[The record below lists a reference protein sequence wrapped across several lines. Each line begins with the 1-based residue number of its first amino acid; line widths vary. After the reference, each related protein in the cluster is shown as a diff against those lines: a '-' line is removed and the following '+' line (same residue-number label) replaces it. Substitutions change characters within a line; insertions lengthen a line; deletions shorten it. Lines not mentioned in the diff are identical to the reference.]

1 MAESILKRLTNQLK
15 ANGLKNAAGVAV
27 GLLEKR
33 GQMKNGKLTPAGK
46 TRQAMGRAGRAN
58 DRAAKESGGKPSDY
72 KYNPATNHSKRK
84 K

>member
-1 MAESILKRLTNQLK
+1 MAESILKRLTNQLR
-15 ANGLKNAAGVAV
+15 ANGLKNASGVAV

-33 GQMKNGKLTPAGK
+33 GQMKNGKLTSEGK

-58 DRAAKESGGKPSDY
+58 DRAAKAGGGSPSQY
-72 KYNPATNHSKRK
+72 KYNPATNRSKRK

>member
-1 MAESILKRLTNQLK
+1 MESLLKRLTNQLRSK
-15 ANGLKNAAGVAV
+15 GVSNSSGVAK

-33 GQMKNGKLTPAGK
+33 GQMKNGKLTQEGK

-58 DRAAKESGGKPSDY
+58 DRAAKQGTGKASDY
-72 KYNPATNHSKRK
+72 KYNPSTNRSTRK

>member
-15 ANGLKNAAGVAV
+15 SRGVKNASGVAT

-33 GQMKNGKLTPAGK
+33 GQMKNGKLTKEGQA
-46 TRQAMGRAGRAN
+46 RQALGRAGRAN
-58 DRAAKESGGKPSDY
+58 DRAAKASGGSPTDY
-72 KYNPATNHSKRK
+72 KYNPSTNRSTRK